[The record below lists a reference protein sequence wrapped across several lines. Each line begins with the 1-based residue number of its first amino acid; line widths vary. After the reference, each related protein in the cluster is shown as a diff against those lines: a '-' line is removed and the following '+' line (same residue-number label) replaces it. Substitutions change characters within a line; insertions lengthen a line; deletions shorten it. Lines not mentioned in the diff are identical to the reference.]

1 MASPDIQTKRP
12 VVSIVIPVYNVEKYL
27 PECIESVRRQT
38 FEDFEMILVDDG
50 SPDNSGKICDV
61 YAARDSRIRVFHKEN
76 GGVVSARM
84 LGLAHATG
92 TFVIFLDGDDT
103 WTKTALSGL
112 DSVAEGSGADFIRG
126 GFFYESEGRKIRSVV
141 TPKLQGSFDVD
152 ELLARPFKTI
162 FDYTEMC
169 VWGNLYR
176 KEIADQAAEDVG
188 VVHINHSEDGLFAA
202 AAFLRSRKIAFSR
215 DPFYYYLQ
223 RDGSAIHRFN
233 PQAVDAQEGF
243 LRAMEGILRKSGRV
257 ADIRISE
264 IMGEH
269 LRGAISYAF
278 RMLLRAPKWSEMAR
292 LRKEICELVARRR
305 EEVSAF
311 RDLKSRLRLFI
322 LKSDWLCFAA
332 AFLNQRLPKT

>member
-27 PECIESVRRQT
+27 PECIESARRQT

-61 YAARDSRIRVFHKEN
+61 YAARDPRIRVFHKEN

-84 LGLAHATG
+84 HGLAHATG

-112 DSVAEGSGADFIRG
+112 VSVAEGSGADFIRG

-188 VVHINHSEDGLFAA
+188 AVHINHSEDGLFAA

-223 RDGSAIHRFN
+223 RDGSAVHCFN
-233 PQAVDAQEGF
+233 PQIVEAQDGF
-243 LRAMEGILRKSGRV
+243 LRAMEEILRKSGRV
-257 ADIRISE
+257 ADVRISE
-264 IMGEH
+264 IMSVH
-269 LRGAISYAF
+269 LRNAVSFAF
-278 RMLLRAPKWSEMAR
+278 CMLLCAPKMAEAAR
-292 LRKEICELVARRR
+292 LRKEICELVARHR

-322 LKSDWLCFAA
+322 LKSDWLCLAA
-332 AFLNQRLPKT
+332 AMLNQKLRRI